1 MKMNRFRPKDFHL
14 EMHLSVHEALEYIVA
29 TLERAIEMNQKTNA
43 PNVVIDTLA
52 DACGH
57 AYSIYELLND
67 GTDIIHGLEGVSE

>member
-1 MKMNRFRPKDFHL
+1 MNFN
-14 EMHLSVHEALEYIVA
+14 EALEYIVA
-29 TLERAIEMNQKTNA
+29 TLEHAIEMNQEAGA

-67 GTDIIHGLEGVSE
+67 ETDIIHGLEEGLE

>member
-1 MKMNRFRPKDFHL
+1 MNF
-14 EMHLSVHEALEYIVA
+14 HEALEYIVA
-29 TLERAIEMNQKTNA
+29 ALEHAIEMNQEACA

-67 GTDIIHGLEGVSE
+67 ETDIIHGLEGVSE